1 MPQSARFPLVQ
12 SPTNGDHEMTDMPTP
27 MVTPGERQ
35 YTQLRQVIVRGDDE
49 ITAVN
54 QLLADGWRILH
65 IGQRPDATV
74 FVLGRMEE
82 KQKHRTGFLTTD

>member
-1 MPQSARFPLVQ
+1 
-12 SPTNGDHEMTDMPTP
+12 MTDMPTP
-27 MVTPGERQ
+27 MVSPGERQ
-35 YTQLRQVIVRGDDE
+35 FTQLHQVTVRGDDE
-49 ITAVN
+49 IAAVN
-54 QLLADGWRILH
+54 QLLAEGWRILH